1 MHFQSEAKQYTDP
14 DVMAAAYLSEYFRGR
29 EIEYPIN
36 PFQMLKDEGI
46 LFSLMNFKNLEGV
59 YIPASG
65 DDDIPVVGV
74 NINRLITRQRFTA
87 AHELCHHFRD
97 ADRQISCP
105 ISGKKNRIETFA
117 ESFAAALLM
126 PLPELARQVDLRR
139 SGGSGDIT
147 LDAVLEIADYFGVS
161 FETCLYRV
169 AYRIHA
175 IAGNTEPKEL
185 KKQIR
190 RYKPEKQRKARH
202 MTYERLYA
210 GLIDCYQEQ
219 LGFVPTEYARNVFQ
233 NDYIYND
240 SRMEGLD
247 VAQEQA
253 AEIVTDLRMNTQNSK
268 YCTEDNEAFMS
279 IAGHYDMYQDIL
291 AEPVK
296 ESLSVYDS
304 FALNRKLFS
313 HYPYPDF
320 GGSIRQ
326 QNTLVIGAKFETADY
341 QDIFPELAK
350 VDEVVRDF
358 YSRRTEMPMSEYV
371 KHVMRVHH
379 WLTKIHPFPEGNGR
393 TSRAFMNVQL
403 VRAGMLPIYIKVEE
417 KKDYINALAR
427 ADETGKYDD
436 LYEIAFK
443 LILRSYVE
451 LNRHQ

>member
-1 MHFQSEAKQYTDP
+1 MDS
-14 DVMAAAYLSEYFRGR
+14 
-29 EIEYPIN
+29 
-36 PFQMLKDEGI
+36 
-46 LFSLMNFKNLEGV
+46 
-59 YIPASG
+59 
-65 DDDIPVVGV
+65 
-74 NINRLITRQRFTA
+74 
-87 AHELCHHFRD
+87 
-97 ADRQISCP
+97 
-105 ISGKKNRIETFA
+105 
-117 ESFAAALLM
+117 
-126 PLPELARQVDLRR
+126 
-139 SGGSGDIT
+139 
-147 LDAVLEIADYFGVS
+147 VLEIADYFGVS

-247 VAQEQA
+247 VTQEQA

-304 FALNRKLFS
+304 FALN
-313 HYPYPDF
+313 
-320 GGSIRQ
+320 
-326 QNTLVIGAKFETADY
+326 
-341 QDIFPELAK
+341 
-350 VDEVVRDF
+350 
-358 YSRRTEMPMSEYV
+358 
-371 KHVMRVHH
+371 
-379 WLTKIHPFPEGNGR
+379 
-393 TSRAFMNVQL
+393 
-403 VRAGMLPIYIKVEE
+403 
-417 KKDYINALAR
+417 
-427 ADETGKYDD
+427 
-436 LYEIAFK
+436 EI
-443 LILRSYVE
+443 S
-451 LNRHQ
+451 

>member
-14 DVMAAAYLSEYFRGR
+14 GVMAAAYLSEYFRGR

-105 ISGKKNRIETFA
+105 ICGKKNRIETFA

-210 GLIDCYQEQ
+210 GLID
-219 LGFVPTEYARNVFQ
+219 
-233 NDYIYND
+233 
-240 SRMEGLD
+240 
-247 VAQEQA
+247 
-253 AEIVTDLRMNTQNSK
+253 
-268 YCTEDNEAFMS
+268 
-279 IAGHYDMYQDIL
+279 
-291 AEPVK
+291 
-296 ESLSVYDS
+296 
-304 FALNRKLFS
+304 
-313 HYPYPDF
+313 
-320 GGSIRQ
+320 
-326 QNTLVIGAKFETADY
+326 
-341 QDIFPELAK
+341 
-350 VDEVVRDF
+350 
-358 YSRRTEMPMSEYV
+358 
-371 KHVMRVHH
+371 
-379 WLTKIHPFPEGNGR
+379 
-393 TSRAFMNVQL
+393 
-403 VRAGMLPIYIKVEE
+403 
-417 KKDYINALAR
+417 
-427 ADETGKYDD
+427 
-436 LYEIAFK
+436 
-443 LILRSYVE
+443 
-451 LNRHQ
+451 